1 MFGMMA
7 LLAGVVGVSAFV
19 LTDPSP
25 EEDDETGTH
34 EDDAAIDP
42 DEAVGIIE
50 IPEYV
55 PEDTSAQ
62 AEVDSGAEV
71 QSGED
76 STPTEA
82 APTTDR
88 SDNDTTGDETVA
100 GDDDPLTFTA
110 SEIAASPAPLDDF
123 SQEEDLTEITAGSA
137 DTVSF
142 TLPQDSGTLYVL
154 PADYSE
160 TASSETGEA
169 SYVYSGFN
177 VYYVPEGQS
186 FPAEYDWSEEGAT
199 LYNGETY
206 QQDDTDFGDIRMVA
220 RIDSGYTV
228 TETDF
233 EAGTAQV
240 QDHALGTPEI
250 EANCRIIWA

>member
-19 LTDPSP
+19 LTDPP
-25 EEDDETGTH
+25 PDEDDEALEDEKATGT
-34 EDDAAIDP
+34 
-42 DEAVGIIE
+42 DETIGTIE
-50 IPEYV
+50 IPEYDAEDANAQAKAGSAEV
-55 PEDTSAQ
+55 STQTDAGPAAEPSDEDT
-62 AEVDSGAEV
+62 
-71 QSGED
+71 
-76 STPTEA
+76 P
-82 APTTDR
+82 
-88 SDNDTTGDETVA
+88 GDET
-100 GDDDPLTFTA
+100 GNGEDDPLTFTA

-137 DTVSF
+137 DTVRF
-142 TLPQDSGTLYVL
+142 ALPQDSGTLYVL

-160 TASSETGEA
+160 SASSESGEA

-186 FPAEYDWSEEGAT
+186 FPTEYAWSEEGAT
-199 LYNGETY
+199 LYNAETY
-206 QQDDTDFGDIRMVA
+206 QQDDSDFGDIRMVA

-228 TETDF
+228 TQTDF
-233 EAGTAQV
+233 EEGSAQV
-240 QDHALGTPEI
+240 RDHALGTPAI